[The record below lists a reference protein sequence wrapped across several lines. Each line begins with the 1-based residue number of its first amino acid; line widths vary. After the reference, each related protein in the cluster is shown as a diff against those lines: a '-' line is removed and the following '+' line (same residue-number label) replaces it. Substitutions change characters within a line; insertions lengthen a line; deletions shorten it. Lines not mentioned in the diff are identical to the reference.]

1 MSSVSQNF
9 MKLFRGSSG
18 PETVPAQGSQKLTR
32 RSSGLGELSR
42 TWESAEG
49 LCILDLGSTSPA
61 EHSLLHRTRPQIY
74 SEDLLVASTDPEL
87 LTKDEQGNVALD
99 SRKFL
104 ADNLVYPAAHF
115 DVVLC
120 WNLPDYLDESLVKP
134 VMGRLWSVLKPGGML
149 LAFFHTRDAGPD
161 SPCHR
166 FHIVGKDTLEMQ
178 KHCAA
183 PRSSPW
189 SHRRGAH
196 RDLGWLSTAARVQQ
210 PPHRESFPRFRF
222 HQVLSRPRQHSRSAG
237 SELGKCLER
246 EIRIRHAFRHV
257 RSSRNELRLQ
267 ALHRPPGAFHTI
279 TPMRKR

>member
-18 PETVPAQGSQKLTR
+18 TETIPTQGSDKLTR

-42 TWESAEG
+42 GWESAEG
-49 LCILDLGSTSPA
+49 LCVLDLGSTSA
-61 EHSLLHRTRPQIY
+61 TNIRHFTERGHRIY
-74 SEDLLVASTDPEL
+74 SEDLLTASTDPEL
-87 LTKDEQGNVALD
+87 VLEGDEGKDEKGNVVLD

-134 VMGRLWSVLKPGGML
+134 VVGRLWSVLKPGGML

-166 FHIVGKDTLEMQ
+166 FHIVGPDTLEM
-178 KHCAA
+178 K
-183 PRSSPW
+183 RI
-189 SHRRGAH
+189 
-196 RDLGWLSTAARVQQ
+196 
-210 PPHRESFPRFRF
+210 
-222 HQVLSRPRQHSRSAG
+222 VLSREAGRSGARG
-237 SELGKCLER
+237 PVTDSFQLQRVFNNRHIENLFHDFASIKFFLARDNIR
-246 EIRIRHAFRHV
+246 EVLVV
-257 RSSRNELRLQ
+257 R
-267 ALHRPPGAFHTI
+267 
-279 TPMRKR
+279 